1 MSAMPES
8 RGRQKR
14 TRSRYQLEPQ
24 KRKKSKASPRW
35 YGPLMLAIMGIGVV
49 VIVWNYTRGD
59 AASNTWLVTGLG
71 LIAAGFFGVTFWR

>member
-1 MSAMPES
+1 MPES

-14 TRSRYQLEPQ
+14 AKTRYQLEPQ
-24 KRKKSKASPRW
+24 KRQKRKASPRW
-35 YGPLMLAIMGIGVV
+35 YGPLMLVVMGIGVI

-59 AASNTWLVTGLG
+59 QASNTWLVTGLA